1 MVVHPPDYP
10 SQDIT
15 PPLVGWDE
23 SLCHEKCRTSHVIS
37 DDSHMFGVFFTL
49 TSECIAC
56 EVTVCLVT
64 QLLDDFDNRCEEIS
78 LIGTE
83 FALQDL
89 ADSLEAHPRIDI
101 LIIELGE
108 CR

>member
-23 SLCHEKCRTSHVIS
+23 SFRHEESRTSHMIG

-49 TSECIAC
+49 TSECITR
-56 EVTVCLVT
+56 EVTVCFIT
-64 QLLDDFDNRCEEIS
+64 QFLDDFDDRCEEIS

-83 FALQDL
+83 FVLQDF
-89 ADSLEAHPRIDI
+89 ADSLEAHTGIDI
-101 LIIELGE
+101 LIVEFGK
-108 CR
+108 CC